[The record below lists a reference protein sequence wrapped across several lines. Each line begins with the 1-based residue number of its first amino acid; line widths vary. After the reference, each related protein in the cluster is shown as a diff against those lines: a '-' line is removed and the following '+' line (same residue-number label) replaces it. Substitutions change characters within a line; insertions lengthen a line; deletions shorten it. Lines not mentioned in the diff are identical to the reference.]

1 MAGPNYRF
9 TQVRDHT
16 RNSHLRFYIN
26 YLYYKK
32 HNTILNGYDFSVM
45 HHSGLKH
52 HFTEM
57 VAEYLN
63 IETEL
68 LASGEFGYEIKR
80 TLNRLLND
88 LRIAAQEFMLPDWY
102 TNWVN
107 SERALFFFYSAIK
120 VSIDSNIL
128 ITRTRYSKIHIGQY
142 LWPTLSTL
150 GQQKRLLQDKENVRE
165 IVIDEMIR
173 SDREEKNY
181 LPKSYLREKYSND
194 TSLTEEK
201 VNEKLALEKEE
212 LQNIQKEYNSYLE
225 ALRQI
230 ENYDPTIDDH
240 ALEKIIDHFNFIAF
254 TGDSYQGENARFVK
268 SIKRLYK
275 ESYADVP
282 TSRNIV
288 KNDNPIL
295 INKTYERLVAQY
307 QIHYIYTPTECPNIR
322 QQCIIAFL
330 DILNATTINEEFKE
344 RFKLI
349 GDKFSLDKGDSA
361 DFTIELP
368 TKQWEM
374 LIELAKSKYPSKIK
388 ATLNKIIR
396 QEYKTLKQKRNS

>member
-9 TQVRDHT
+9 TQVRDNT

-26 YLYYKK
+26 YLYYQK
-32 HNTILNGYDFSVM
+32 HETILNGYDFSVM
-45 HHSGLKH
+45 HHRGLKH

-63 IETEL
+63 FETEL
-68 LASGEFGYEIKR
+68 LDSGEFDYETKR
-80 TLNRLLND
+80 KLNRLLND
-88 LRIAAQEFMLPDWY
+88 LRIAAQEYMLPDWY

-120 VSIDSNIL
+120 ISIDSNIL
-128 ITRTRYSKIHIGQY
+128 ITRTRYSKIHIGQH
-142 LWPTLSTL
+142 LWPNLGTL

-173 SDREEKNY
+173 SDREEKNH
-181 LPKSYLREKYSND
+181 LPKSYLRKKYVND
-194 TSLTEEK
+194 TSLTEDK
-201 VNEKLALEKEE
+201 VNEILVAEKEE
-212 LQNIQKEYNSYLE
+212 LEDIQKEHNSYLE

-230 ENYDPTIDDH
+230 ENYDPTIDEY

-254 TGDSYQGENARFVK
+254 TGESYQGKNARFVEN
-268 SIKRLYK
+268 IKRLYK
-275 ESYADVP
+275 ESYAGVP

-288 KNDNPIL
+288 KNDNPTL

-307 QIHYIYTPTECPNIR
+307 QIHQIYTPTECPNIR

-330 DILNATTINEEFKE
+330 DILNATTIDDEFKE
-344 RFKLI
+344 RFRLI

-368 TKQWEM
+368 AKQWEM
-374 LIELAKSKYPSKIK
+374 LIELAKSKYPSKVKTI
-388 ATLNKIIR
+388 LNKIIR
-396 QEYKTLKQKRNS
+396 QEYKTLKQKREG